1 MGGKIQDISTM
12 QDVLHESMTGL
23 WIIEI
28 EEGCKSRMFA
38 DETMLDLLGLT
49 EEASPEECYAHWYRN
64 IDEEYYRVVNSCVDN
79 MIKQGRAEVQY
90 PWEHPVLGR
99 IYIRCGGVAE
109 RVGDKVL
116 RLRGYHQ
123 NVTDTIVM
131 RREKEKL
138 EELNEEIVGSLHNL
152 FFAVYRIDME
162 NNSVRAIRVPED
174 VEEISEE
181 EFSYDLFWDDFAKKT
196 LHSGWYEDMKRD
208 LSLHHFRELIAEGND
223 RYTIEGYRKINGEY
237 HYISCNVYFGGKKN
251 WAILALQD
259 IHEQKKREEASRS
272 ALKEA
277 YELAQSANKAKS
289 DFLSKMSHDIRTPL
303 NAVIGM
309 TELARLHMEDR
320 EKLLYDLDQI
330 GISSQLLLSLVNE
343 VLDMSKIESG
353 KFELNNGNFNL
364 RGLLK
369 EVICLM
375 GTQAEEKKQTFHVS
389 MDELKHDRV
398 IGDYARVS
406 QIFMNIMSNACKYTP
421 EGGEIFISVSELPSG
436 NSRLGRYQFVFRD
449 TGIGM
454 SEEYLQHIFE
464 PFSRAND
471 SRISKISGTGL
482 GMGITK
488 NLVQM
493 MGGEIRVESRMGE
506 GSCFTV
512 VLGLKLQEEK
522 AEEVPELRIQDL
534 DCRGIHIL
542 LAEDNELNREIAA
555 SLLEVT
561 GACVETAENGREALE
576 MFRASE
582 PGYYQIIFMDIQMP
596 VMNGYEAVKAI
607 RSLEREDAS
616 EVSVVAMTAN
626 AFAEDVIKSLQAG
639 MNEHLAKPIQPGR
652 MAEVLAKRVLAK
664 RV

>member
-28 EEGCKSRMFA
+28 EEGCNSRMFA

-49 EEASPEECYAHWYRN
+49 EEASPEECYEHWYRN
-64 IDEEYYRVVNSCVDN
+64 IDKEYYPVVNSCVDN
-79 MIKQGRAEVQY
+79 MIRQGRAEVQY
-90 PWEHPVLGR
+90 PWQHPVFGR

-109 RVGDKVL
+109 RISEKIL

-162 NNSVRAIRVPED
+162 SNSVRAIRFPEV

-181 EFSYDLFWDDFAKKT
+181 EFSYDLLWDDFARKT
-196 LHSGWYEDMKRD
+196 LHPSWYEDMKRE
-208 LSLHHFRELIAEGND
+208 LSLQHFRELIVEGYD

-259 IHEQKKREEASRS
+259 THEQKKREEESRS

-277 YELAQSANKAKS
+277 YELAQNANKAKS

-303 NAVIGM
+303 NAVIGV
-309 TELARLHMEDR
+309 TELARLHMDDKER
-320 EKLLYDLDQI
+320 LLYDLEQI
-330 GISSQLLLSLVNE
+330 GVSSQLLLSLVNE

-353 KFELNNGNFNL
+353 KFELNNSDFNL
-364 RGLLK
+364 HELLE

-375 GTQAEEKKQTFHVS
+375 RTQAEEKKQIFHVS
-389 MDELKHDRV
+389 MDELKHERV
-398 IGDYARVS
+398 IGDRARLS
-406 QIFMNIMSNACKYTP
+406 QIFLNIMSNACKYTP
-421 EGGEIFISVSELPSG
+421 EGGEIFISVSELSSG
-436 NSRLGRYQFVFRD
+436 NSRLGRYRFVFRD

-493 MGGEIRVESRMGE
+493 MGGEIRVESRIGE

-512 VLGLKLQEEK
+512 ILELRLQEEK
-522 AEEVPELRIQDL
+522 AEEVPELRIQDV

-561 GACVETAENGREALE
+561 GACVETAENGKEALE
-576 MFRASE
+576 MFRASQ

-596 VMNGYEAVKAI
+596 VMNGYEAVEAI
-607 RSLEREDAS
+607 RRLERADAS
-616 EVSVVAMTAN
+616 EVVIVAMTAN
-626 AFAEDVIKSLQAG
+626 AFEEDVIKSLQAG

-652 MAEVLAKRVLAK
+652 MAEVLAKRVLHK
-664 RV
+664 M

>member
-28 EEGCKSRMFA
+28 EEGCNSRMFA

-49 EEASPEECYAHWYRN
+49 EEASPEECYEHWYRN
-64 IDEEYYRVVNSCVDN
+64 IDKEYYPVVNSCVDN
-79 MIKQGRAEVQY
+79 MIRQGRAEVQY
-90 PWEHPVLGR
+90 PWQHPVFGR

-109 RVGDKVL
+109 RISEKVL

-162 NNSVRAIRVPED
+162 SNSVRAIRVPED

-181 EFSYDLFWDDFAKKT
+181 EFSYDLFWDDFARKT
-196 LHSGWYEDMKRD
+196 LHPSWYEDMKRE
-208 LSLHHFRELIAEGND
+208 LSLHHFRELIVEGYD

-259 IHEQKKREEASRS
+259 THEQKKREEESRS

-277 YELAQSANKAKS
+277 YELAQNANKAKS

-309 TELARLHMEDR
+309 TELARLHMDDKER
-320 EKLLYDLDQI
+320 LLYDLEQI
-330 GISSQLLLSLVNE
+330 GVSSQLLLSQVNE
-343 VLDMSKIESG
+343 VLDMIKNESG
-353 KFELNNGNFNL
+353 KFELNNSDFNL
-364 RGLLK
+364 NVLLE
-369 EVICLM
+369 EV
-375 GTQAEEKKQTFHVS
+375 
-389 MDELKHDRV
+389 
-398 IGDYARVS
+398 
-406 QIFMNIMSNACKYTP
+406 
-421 EGGEIFISVSELPSG
+421 EIFISVSELSSG
-436 NSRLGRYQFVFRD
+436 NSRLGRYRFVFRD

-493 MGGEIRVESRMGE
+493 MGGEIRVESRIGE

-512 VLGLKLQEEK
+512 ILELRLQEEK
-522 AEEVPELRIQDL
+522 AEEVPELRIQDV

-561 GACVETAENGREALE
+561 GACVETAENGKEALE
-576 MFRASE
+576 MFRAS
-582 PGYYQIIFMDIQMP
+582 
-596 VMNGYEAVKAI
+596 
-607 RSLEREDAS
+607 
-616 EVSVVAMTAN
+616 
-626 AFAEDVIKSLQAG
+626 
-639 MNEHLAKPIQPGR
+639 QPG
-652 MAEVLAKRVLAK
+652 L
-664 RV
+664 

>member
-28 EEGCKSRMFA
+28 EEGCNSRMFA

-49 EEASPEECYAHWYRN
+49 EEASPEECYEHWYRN
-64 IDEEYYRVVNSCVDN
+64 IDKEYYPVVNSCVDN
-79 MIKQGRAEVQY
+79 MIRQGRAEVQY
-90 PWEHPVLGR
+90 PWQHPVFGR

-109 RVGDKVL
+109 RISEKVL

-162 NNSVRAIRVPED
+162 SNSVRAIRVPED

-181 EFSYDLFWDDFAKKT
+181 EFSYDLFWDDFARKT
-196 LHSGWYEDMKRD
+196 LHPSWYEDMKRE
-208 LSLHHFRELIAEGND
+208 LSLQHFRELIVEGYD

-259 IHEQKKREEASRS
+259 THEQKKREEESRS

-277 YELAQSANKAKS
+277 YELAQNANKAKS

-309 TELARLHMEDR
+309 TELARLHMDDKER
-320 EKLLYDLDQI
+320 LLYDLEQI
-330 GISSQLLLSLVNE
+330 GVSSQLLLSLVNE

-353 KFELNNGNFNL
+353 KFELNNSDFNL
-364 RGLLK
+364 HELLE

-375 GTQAEEKKQTFHVS
+375 RTQAEEKKQIFHVS
-389 MDELKHDRV
+389 MDELKHERV
-398 IGDYARVS
+398 IGDRARLS
-406 QIFMNIMSNACKYTP
+406 QIFLNIMSNACKYTP
-421 EGGEIFISVSELPSG
+421 EGGEIFISVSELSSG
-436 NSRLGRYQFVFRD
+436 NSRLGRYRFVFRD

-493 MGGEIRVESRMGE
+493 MGGEIRVESRIGE

-512 VLGLKLQEEK
+512 ILELRLQEEK
-522 AEEVPELRIQDL
+522 AEEVPELRIQDV

-561 GACVETAENGREALE
+561 GACVEAAENGKEALE
-576 MFRASE
+576 MFRASQ

-596 VMNGYEAVKAI
+596 VMNGYEAVEAI
-607 RSLEREDAS
+607 RRLERADAS
-616 EVSVVAMTAN
+616 EVVIVAMTAN

-652 MAEVLAKRVLAK
+652 MAEVLAKRVLHK
-664 RV
+664 M

>member
-28 EEGCKSRMFA
+28 EEGCNSRMFA

-49 EEASPEECYAHWYRN
+49 EEASPEECYEHWYRN
-64 IDEEYYRVVNSCVDN
+64 IDKEYYPVVNSCVDN
-79 MIKQGRAEVQY
+79 MIRQGRAEVQY
-90 PWEHPVLGR
+90 PWQHPVFGR

-109 RVGDKVL
+109 RIGEKVL

-162 NNSVRAIRVPED
+162 SNSVRAIRVPED

-181 EFSYDLFWDDFAKKT
+181 EFSYDLFWDDFARKT
-196 LHSGWYEDMKRD
+196 LHPSWYEDMKRE
-208 LSLHHFRELIAEGND
+208 LSLHHFRELIVEGYD

-259 IHEQKKREEASRS
+259 THEQKKREEESRS

-277 YELAQSANKAKS
+277 YELAQNANKAKS

-309 TELARLHMEDR
+309 TELARLHMDDKER
-320 EKLLYDLDQI
+320 LLYDLEQI
-330 GISSQLLLSLVNE
+330 GVSSQLLLSLVNE

-353 KFELNNGNFNL
+353 KFELNNSDFNL
-364 RGLLK
+364 HELLE

-375 GTQAEEKKQTFHVS
+375 RTQAEEKKQIFHVS
-389 MDELKHDRV
+389 MDELKHERV
-398 IGDYARVS
+398 IGDRARLS
-406 QIFMNIMSNACKYTP
+406 QIFLNIMSNACKYTP
-421 EGGEIFISVSELPSG
+421 EGGEIFISVSELSSG
-436 NSRLGRYQFVFRD
+436 NSRLGRYRFVFRD

-493 MGGEIRVESRMGE
+493 MGGEIRVESRIGE

-512 VLGLKLQEEK
+512 VLELRLQEEK
-522 AEEVPELRIQDL
+522 AEEVPELRIQDV

-542 LAEDNELNREIAA
+542 LAEDNELSREIAV

-561 GACVETAENGREALE
+561 GACVETAENGKEALE
-576 MFRASE
+576 MFRTSQ

-596 VMNGYEAVKAI
+596 VMNGYEAVEAI
-607 RSLEREDAS
+607 RRLERADAS
-616 EVSVVAMTAN
+616 EVVIVAMTAN

-652 MAEVLAKRVLAK
+652 MAEVLAKRVLHK
-664 RV
+664 M

>member
-28 EEGCKSRMFA
+28 EEGCNSRMFA

-49 EEASPEECYAHWYRN
+49 EEVSPEECYEHWYRN
-64 IDEEYYRVVNSCVDN
+64 IDKEYYPVVNSCVDN
-79 MIKQGRAEVQY
+79 MIRQGRAEVQY
-90 PWEHPVLGR
+90 PWQHPVFGR
-99 IYIRCGGVAE
+99 LYIRCGGVAE
-109 RVGDKVL
+109 RIGEKVL

-162 NNSVRAIRVPED
+162 SNSVRAIRVPED

-181 EFSYDLFWDDFAKKT
+181 EFSYDLFWDDFARKT
-196 LHSGWYEDMKRD
+196 LHPSWYEDMKRE
-208 LSLHHFRELIAEGND
+208 LSLQHFRELIVEGYD

-259 IHEQKKREEASRS
+259 THEQKKREEESRS

-277 YELAQSANKAKS
+277 YELAQNANKAKS

-309 TELARLHMEDR
+309 TELARLHMDDKER
-320 EKLLYDLDQI
+320 LLYDLEQI
-330 GISSQLLLSLVNE
+330 GVSSQLLLSLVNE

-353 KFELNNGNFNL
+353 KFELNNSDFNL
-364 RGLLK
+364 HELLE

-375 GTQAEEKKQTFHVS
+375 RTQAEEKKQIFHVS
-389 MDELKHDRV
+389 MDELKHERV
-398 IGDYARVS
+398 IGDRARLS
-406 QIFMNIMSNACKYTP
+406 QIFLNIMSNACKYTP
-421 EGGEIFISVSELPSG
+421 EGGEIFISVSELSSG
-436 NSRLGRYQFVFRD
+436 NSRLGRYRFVFRD

-493 MGGEIRVESRMGE
+493 MGGEIRVESRIGE

-512 VLGLKLQEEK
+512 ILELRLQEEK
-522 AEEVPELRIQDL
+522 AEEVPELRIQDV

-561 GACVETAENGREALE
+561 GACVETAENGKEALE
-576 MFRASE
+576 
-582 PGYYQIIFMDIQMP
+582 YYDMVFMDIQMP
-596 VMNGYEAVKAI
+596 VMNGYEAVEAI
-607 RSLEREDAS
+607 RRLERADAS
-616 EVSVVAMTAN
+616 EVVIVAMTAN

-652 MAEVLAKRVLAK
+652 MAEVLAKRVLHK
-664 RV
+664 M

>member
-28 EEGCKSRMFA
+28 EEGCNSRMFA

-49 EEASPEECYAHWYRN
+49 EEASPEECYEHWYRN
-64 IDEEYYRVVNSCVDN
+64 IDKEYYPVVNSCVDN
-79 MIKQGRAEVQY
+79 MIRQGRAEVQY
-90 PWEHPVLGR
+90 PWPHPVFGR

-109 RVGDKVL
+109 RISEKIL

-162 NNSVRAIRVPED
+162 SNSVRAIRVPED

-181 EFSYDLFWDDFAKKT
+181 EFSYDLFWDDFARKT
-196 LHSGWYEDMKRD
+196 LHPSWYEDMKRE
-208 LSLHHFRELIAEGND
+208 LSLQHFRELIVEGYD

-259 IHEQKKREEASRS
+259 THEQKKREEESRS

-277 YELAQSANKAKS
+277 YELAQNANKAKS

-309 TELARLHMEDR
+309 TELARLHMDDKER
-320 EKLLYDLDQI
+320 LLYDLEQI
-330 GISSQLLLSLVNE
+330 GVSSQLLLSLVNE

-353 KFELNNGNFNL
+353 KFELNNSDFNL
-364 RGLLK
+364 HELLE

-375 GTQAEEKKQTFHVS
+375 RTQAEEKKQIFHVS
-389 MDELKHDRV
+389 MDELKHERV
-398 IGDYARVS
+398 IGDRARLS
-406 QIFMNIMSNACKYTP
+406 QIFLNIMSNACKYTP
-421 EGGEIFISVSELPSG
+421 EGGEIFISVSELSSG
-436 NSRLGRYQFVFRD
+436 NSRLGRYRFVFRD

-493 MGGEIRVESRMGE
+493 MGGEIRVESRIGE

-512 VLGLKLQEEK
+512 ILELRLQEEK
-522 AEEVPELRIQDL
+522 AEEVPELRIQDV

-561 GACVETAENGREALE
+561 GACVETAENGKEALE
-576 MFRASE
+576 MFRASQ

-596 VMNGYEAVKAI
+596 VMNGYEAVEAI
-607 RSLEREDAS
+607 RRLERADAS
-616 EVSVVAMTAN
+616 EVVIVAMTAN

-652 MAEVLAKRVLAK
+652 MAEVLAKRVLHK
-664 RV
+664 M